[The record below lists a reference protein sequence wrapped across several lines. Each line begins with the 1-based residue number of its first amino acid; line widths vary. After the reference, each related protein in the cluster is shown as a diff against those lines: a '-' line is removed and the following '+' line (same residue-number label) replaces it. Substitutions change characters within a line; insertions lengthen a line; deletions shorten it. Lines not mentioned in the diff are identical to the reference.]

1 MNIRKSCIFLIFRD
15 LLNMLKMGIFWPL
28 GGLADRYKSYGEAF
42 VKIFQYFVCCYL
54 LSLW

>member
-1 MNIRKSCIFLIFRD
+1 
-15 LLNMLKMGIFWPL
+15 MGIFWPL
-28 GGLADRYKSYGEAF
+28 GGLADRYKSYEEAF